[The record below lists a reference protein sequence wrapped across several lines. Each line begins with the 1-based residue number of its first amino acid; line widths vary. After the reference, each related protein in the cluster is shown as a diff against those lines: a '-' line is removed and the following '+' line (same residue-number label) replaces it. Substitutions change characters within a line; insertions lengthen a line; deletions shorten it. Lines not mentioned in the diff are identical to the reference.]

1 MVKRSVRRQRRAVT
15 AADLKSAQAQGKV
28 KKRKARSLTRA
39 AQARFVARANKRGLM
54 KRAAERAGEAL
65 PHAPSKLEQLE
76 ARLKAGVVS
85 DPLPPVMPG
94 LDPGIHD
101 ESANRAR
108 ASWIAGSS
116 PAMTVEGLVVTV
128 PSLTHRVRAL
138 YEEGVV
144 PVREIARLCGVT
156 ERTLYKYAA
165 RGRWRKRYARRA
177 LHKGAGGRFI
187 LQEEAGKATAGGLKA
202 LDPVALAAAEIACGE
217 AGTIANRAAARTLAE
232 HEARTARE
240 TVLREFETS
249 ARRLA
254 ALVKI
259 LEYTGPE
266 SRGLTPWRGKSAP

>member
-1 MVKRSVRRQRRAVT
+1 MVKRSVRQRRTVT
-15 AADLKSAQAQGKV
+15 AADLQQVRSRSKQ
-28 KKRKARSLTRA
+28 RKPKSLTRA
-39 AQARFVARANKRGLM
+39 AQQRFVARAKKRELM
-54 KRAAERAGEAL
+54 KRAAANAAGAL
-65 PHAPSKLEQLE
+65 PHAPTKLQQLD
-76 ARLKAGVVS
+76 AKVRAGAVS
-85 DPLPPVMPG
+85 DPLAHLPKELAFLAGDPLPDPPPFRGREEVV
-94 LDPGIHD
+94 
-101 ESANRAR
+101 AAAR
-108 ASWIAGSS
+108 DNAEA
-116 PAMTVEGLVVTV
+116 AEGGN
-128 PSLTHRVRAL
+128 SLTARVRAL
-138 YEEGVV
+138 YEDGLV
-144 PVREIARLCGVT
+144 PVREIAQLCGVT

-187 LQEEAGKATAGGLKA
+187 PQEEAGKATAGGLKA

-259 LEYTGPE
+259 LKYTGPE

>member
-1 MVKRSVRRQRRAVT
+1 MVKRSVRRQRRTVT
-15 AADLKSAQAQGKV
+15 AADLQKARSQSKQ
-28 KKRKARSLTRA
+28 RKPRSLTRA
-39 AQARFVARANKRGLM
+39 AQVHFVARAKKRGLM
-54 KRAAERAGEAL
+54 KRAAKRAGEAL

-116 PAMTVEGLVVTV
+116 PAMTVEGLEVTV

-165 RGRWRKRYARRA
+165 RGGWRKRYARRA
-177 LHKGAGGRFI
+177 LPKGSGGRFVPQ
-187 LQEEAGKATAGGLKA
+187 QEADEAQAGGLKA
-202 LDPVALAAAEIACGE
+202 LDPAASAAAETACVE
-217 AGTIANRAAARTLAE
+217 AGLVANRAAAQTLAG

-240 TVLREFETS
+240 AVLREFEIR

-259 LEYTGPE
+259 LRYTGPE
-266 SRGLTPWRGKSAP
+266 FRGLTPWPG